1 MAQLAR
7 IRAIVKQK
15 WSLKEKN
22 EEKDGNNKE
31 GSNDGSR
38 ES

>member
-1 MAQLAR
+1 M
-7 IRAIVKQK
+7 VKQR

-22 EEKDGNNKE
+22 EEKDGNNKK

>member
-31 GSNDGSR
+31 GSNDGSK

>member
-1 MAQLAR
+1 MSQLAR

-31 GSNDGSR
+31 GSNDGSK